1 MSTRTRRRGRI
12 GVAWLGL
19 ALLVSLAV
27 PAYGQSGRGSGS
39 ELYDVVITENL
50 MVPMRDRVPLAT
62 DIYRPARDGEPVEGR
77 FPVILFRIPYGKHR
91 PGTVEQAKFFARHG
105 FVYVAQDAR
114 GRYASEGV
122 YHPFSEELAPDG
134 YDAVVWAAN
143 QPWSNGKVGTI
154 GGSYGGLTQLA
165 LGATNPPGLEAQA
178 VQWIWDNAFKTGIYI
193 GGAFNM
199 RRIGWIVG
207 QAMVSQEAE
216 RDPMIKRALEKM
228 NEDFMI
234 WIDGF
239 PLSLRRGA
247 SPLALTPTYEEFLAG
262 IIENNRYGPFWQRPG
277 LNTEEHWDEYADVPV
292 YWMGGWYDIYT
303 MRTPLQYMAMT
314 RLKQNPQKLIMGP
327 WCHCAQ
333 DISYVGD
340 VEFGPA
346 AAMRTDSL
354 RLLWYTQLLKGE
366 DTGILDE
373 PPVLIF
379 VMGGGDGHRTPEG
392 RIYHGGEWRFENE
405 WPPARARN
413 TQFYFQKDGTL
424 STEPP
429 GTSSPTVYIHDPAN
443 PVPTVGGAGAFQ
455 GSWGYYARVE
465 KGSGPFDQRG
475 PDGTLLRL
483 RPDVNV
489 FQTPPLEE
497 DVEVT
502 GPITVKLYASSSAV
516 NTDFTAKLIDVY
528 PPSPD
533 WPEGFEMNFHDGVI
547 RASFRESLTDP
558 RPLEPGRIYEF
569 TIEIPPTSNVF
580 QRGHRIRVDIAS
592 SNYPRFDINPGTMD
606 HPWERRRYLK
616 AENRIYHDREHPSH
630 VVLPLVAR

>member
-1 MSTRTRRRGRI
+1 MRSDLLQGERVRLGI
-12 GVAWLGL
+12 LGVALLAGL
-19 ALLVSLAV
+19 AGV
-27 PAYGQSGRGSGS
+27 AYGQSPRGDPAV
-39 ELYDVVITENL
+39 LYEVHVTRNV
-50 MVPMRDRVPLAT
+50 MVPMRDGVRLAT
-62 DIYRPARDGEPVEGR
+62 DVYRPALNGEPVTGR
-77 FPVILFRIPYGKHR
+77 FPVVLFRIPYNKAR
-91 PGTVEQAKFFARHG
+91 PGTAAEGKFYARHG
-105 FVYVAQDAR
+105 YVYVAQDAR
-114 GRYASEGV
+114 GRYASDGV
-122 YHPFSEELAPDG
+122 YNPFSAELAPDG
-134 YDAVVWAAN
+134 HDAVVWAAN
-143 QPWSNGKVGTI
+143 QPWSNGKVATL
-154 GGSYGGLTQLA
+154 GGSYGGLTQLTI
-165 LGATNPPGLEAQA
+165 GVTRPPGLAAQA
-178 VQWIWDNAFKTGIYI
+178 ISWMWDNAFKTGLYV
-193 GGAFNM
+193 GGAFHM

-207 QAMVSQEAE
+207 QAAVSQEAA
-216 RDPMIKRALEKM
+216 RDPMKRQALEKM
-228 NEDFMI
+228 RDDLRL
-234 WIDGF
+234 WVDRF
-239 PLSLRRGA
+239 PQAFRRGA
-247 SPLALTPTYEEFLAG
+247 SPLALVPNYQEFLAAG
-262 IIENNRYGPFWQRPG
+262 IENNWYGPYWHRAG

-303 MRTPLQYMAMT
+303 LRTPLQYRAMS
-314 RLKQNPQKLIMGP
+314 RLKERPQKLIMGP
-327 WCHCAQ
+327 WCHCPKNL
-333 DISYVGD
+333 SYVGD
-340 VEFGPA
+340 VEFGLDA
-346 AAMRTDSL
+346 AIDENSVRL
-354 RLLWYTQLLKGE
+354 RWFDQILKGE

-413 TQFYFQKDGTL
+413 TQFYFQKDETL

-443 PVPTVGGAGAFQ
+443 PVPTVGGPDSYWTRGA
-455 GSWGYYARVE
+455 ALE
-465 KGSGPFDQRG
+465 QRG
-475 PDGTLLRL
+475 PDGLPLRL

-489 FQTPPLEE
+489 FQTSPLEE

-630 VVLPLVAR
+630 VVLPVIPR